1 MKKTKATNPELIELI
16 VFLKKQSNT
25 NNVEIWRDVAKRLAR
40 PRRRTV
46 PVNVS
51 RLNRF
56 TNKRET
62 VVVPG
67 KVLGT
72 GEIDHPITVT
82 AFGFSAKAEEKI
94 VAARGKCISF
104 IDLVKKNPKG
114 SKVKII
120 G

>member
-1 MKKTKATNPELIELI
+1 VKKTEATNPELIELI
-16 VFLKKQSNT
+16 KFLRKQSNE
-25 NNVEIWRDVAKRLAR
+25 NKVEIWRDVAERLAK
-40 PRRRTV
+40 PRRRTL

-56 TNKRET
+56 TSKSGT
-62 VVVPG
+62 VIVPG

-72 GEIDHPITVT
+72 GEISHPVTVS
-82 AFGFSAKAEEKI
+82 AFSFSAKAREKI
-94 VAARGKCISF
+94 EAAKGKCVSF
-104 IDLVKKNPKG
+104 ADLVKKNPKG

>member
-1 MKKTKATNPELIELI
+1 MRKTEATNPELIELI
-16 VFLKKQSNT
+16 TFLRKKSNE
-25 NNVEIWRDVAKRLAR
+25 NNVEIWRDVAERLAK

-51 RLNRF
+51 RINRF
-56 TNKRET
+56 TNKSAT

-72 GEIDHPITVT
+72 GELGHPVTVS
-82 AFGFSAKAEEKI
+82 AFSFSAKAKAKI
-94 VAARGKCISF
+94 EAAKGKCVSF
-104 IDLVKKNPKG
+104 ADLIKKDPKG